1 MFRLKNELKIN
12 LIDLETYIKTYKLDT
27 LINTSNSCEYMP
39 RQLLCDL
46 ADSLIK
52 LTALKQ
58 KLSYDLET
66 VSSEN
71 DIAVITKSENL
82 KRAKYTDEIV

>member
-1 MFRLKNELKIN
+1 
-12 LIDLETYIKTYKLDT
+12 
-27 LINTSNSCEYMP
+27 MP

-52 LTALKQ
+52 LIALKQ

-71 DIAVITKSENL
+71 DIASITKSENL
-82 KRAKYTDEIV
+82 KWAKYTDEIV

>member
-1 MFRLKNELKIN
+1 
-12 LIDLETYIKTYKLDT
+12 
-27 LINTSNSCEYMP
+27 MP

-46 ADSLIK
+46 AGSLIK

-82 KRAKYTDEIV
+82 KWAKYTDEIV